1 MHVVELDN
9 KFAIWIKHT
18 KTKTRSVVALPL
30 TKTLHEILAIHLK
43 EWSHDKK
50 IWLLHIIDHAT
61 KYSVSYVALSKKKD
75 IIVKK
80 IFKHFIGFFD
90 YLKILVDDG
99 GEFYNDGFKTLCEI
113 FNIQICTTAAE
124 SPWNSDLIDRH
135 NAIKFDC
142 FQTNRRDKM

>member
-50 IWLLHIIDHAT
+50 IWLLHIIDHAA
-61 KYSVSYVALSKKKD
+61 KYSVSYVALSKKERYYCK
-75 IIVKK
+75 
-80 IFKHFIGFFD
+80 
-90 YLKILVDDG
+90 
-99 GEFYNDGFKTLCEI
+99 E
-113 FNIQICTTAAE
+113 
-124 SPWNSDLIDRH
+124 DL
-135 NAIKFDC
+135 
-142 FQTNRRDKM
+142 